1 MRDFGIYRRLRD
13 IREDKDLYQV
23 DIAEYLN
30 VDKSTY
36 SKWDNEVEVMPLKRV
51 GQFVNIM
58 KKSLDY
64 ITGLSDDSSDI
75 DYEIVIDKKAI
86 GERIRS
92 VRLKYKHTQED
103 LADLLGSCQSCISDY
118 EAGNKL
124 ILSSYAYQIC
134 RLYDISFDWLICG
147 YKKS

>member
-1 MRDFGIYRRLRD
+1 MRDFGVYRRLRD

-36 SKWDNEVEVMPLKRV
+36 SKWENEVEVMPLKRV
-51 GQFVNIM
+51 VQFVNIM

-64 ITGLSDDSSDI
+64 ITGLSDDSSNI

-86 GERIRS
+86 GESITTKNQLIS
-92 VRLKYKHTQED
+92 SLIITNTRLTTT
-103 LADLLGSCQSCISDY
+103 
-118 EAGNKL
+118 
-124 ILSSYAYQIC
+124 
-134 RLYDISFDWLICG
+134 
-147 YKKS
+147 

>member
-36 SKWDNEVEVMPLKRV
+36 SKWENEVEVMPLKRV
-51 GQFVNIM
+51 VQFVNIM

-75 DYEIVIDKKAI
+75 DYEIVIDKNVI

>member
-1 MRDFGIYRRLRD
+1 MRDFGVYRRLRD

-30 VDKSTY
+30 VYKSTY
-36 SKWDNEVEVMPLKRV
+36 SKWENEVEVMPLKRV
-51 GQFVNIM
+51 VQFVNIM

-75 DYEIVIDKKAI
+75 DYEFVIDKKAI